1 MWNIFEFPPKIDIE
15 TKEILKMAGRA
26 RTALAE
32 LKGVAETIPNQYL
45 LLNALVL
52 QEAKDS
58 SAIENII
65 TTHDELFKAELNIVG
80 VHFLAAKEVQ
90 NYATALK
97 EGYELVK
104 SKQLL
109 TTNYVIQI
117 QEVLE
122 KNKAGFRKVPG
133 TTLKNNSGIVIYEPP
148 QNEQDIIQLMS
159 KLEHFINDD
168 EFCEWDDLIK
178 MAMIHFQFESIHPFY
193 DGNGRTGRIMNVLYL
208 QKQQLL
214 NMPILYLS
222 RYINQNK
229 ADYYRLLQDVRDSE
243 NWSEWVMYMLV
254 AIEKTAI
261 QAIGIVKE
269 MGQLMLIFKNKMRSE
284 LPKIYSQDLLNNL
297 FKHPYTKI
305 EFVQK
310 DLQVSR
316 LTAIKYL
323 DLIDGIGLLSK
334 QKIGKSNYYVN
345 TALVNLFS
353 KDYTLK

>member
-15 TKEILKMAGRA
+15 TKGILKMAGRA

-80 VHFLAAKEVQ
+80 VNFLAAKEVQ

-159 KLEHFINDD
+159 KLEYFINDD

-229 ADYYRLLQDVRDSE
+229 SDYYRLLQDVRDSE

-323 DLIDGIGLLSK
+323 DLIDGIGLLYK